1 MSVSLR
7 VCVCVFVCLCV
18 CVCVWVCV
26 SVCVS
31 MHVRLRVSVCVCV
44 GVCVCVCEMNSFT
57 GVLNSEQVRG
67 CPGCGGRSAQSGP
80 EVGLRP
86 ADRDPV
92 RSGRPQE

>member
-1 MSVSLR
+1 MSLS
-7 VCVCVFVCLCV
+7 VCVCVSACLCV
-18 CVCVWVCV
+18 CVGVCE
-26 SVCVS
+26 
-31 MHVRLRVSVCVCV
+31 CVCV
-44 GVCVCVCEMNSFT
+44 DARTIACARECVCVCEMNSFT

>member
-1 MSVSLR
+1 
-7 VCVCVFVCLCV
+7 
-18 CVCVWVCV
+18 
-26 SVCVS
+26 
-31 MHVRLRVSVCVCV
+31 
-44 GVCVCVCEMNSFT
+44 MNSFT